1 MIEKELKEGE
11 TVEIINGFFKGRQG
25 RITDIDDDLDCVI
38 IDAGEG
44 FRQLYISISDIKKV
58 IS

>member
-1 MIEKELKEGE
+1 MVEKEVKEGE
-11 TVEIINGFFKGRQG
+11 TVEIINGFFKGKRG
-25 RITDIDDDLDCVI
+25 TIIDREENNVI